1 MVGFPV
7 RSAATGRFGSWAVVA
22 LVVGHL
28 ALSFAAV
35 HWDDARASRDI
46 PWFALGY
53 ATLMATGLGGAG
65 LVAASIGVFASSFVT
80 LSFAGESVDRVLPL
94 SLIAVIELLGGVAV
108 LIGPRA
114 ARSARWATDWLRRV
128 AAFGFLVPGLGALAA
143 GMVVGDGDEGFLVAV
158 LDRWGS
164 VSAGSLM
171 ALMAVAVAEHRAGRE
186 LALRRVAETAF
197 GVGMS
202 LAILGFCR
210 AFLPSL
216 MPMCVLPLAVVGIR
230 GSVAAAAAGS
240 LVVAIGIAL
249 SRHWGFVSF
258 GGVEVHAAV
267 IQLCATALVAG
278 LPVAFALL
286 REEIDKE
293 RTRSRRNE
301 TRFRDAMEHSPFGMA
316 LLRLDGVCFSVNR
329 ALCDMLGC
337 EPGDLV
343 GKRPGDITV
352 DDQGDFD
359 VRLRGLLEGRYDV
372 FTAERRY
379 RRRDGSAVWAFVAV
393 AIVREGPERKP
404 AYLIAQLNDIEAR
417 RRVEQALEL
426 SESRW
431 NFALESARQGVWDYD
446 YRRRDTFYSPMWA
459 RMIGYEPGE
468 ISGEA
473 DAWLSLVHPYDL
485 PTLLREEKRHLEG
498 ETEQFE
504 CEFRMRHKDGR
515 WVWIL
520 DRGRVIA
527 RDEAGHPLRMIGT
540 HTDITENR
548 RLTEALQTEKE
559 RLRITL
565 HSIGDGVIC
574 TDETGRISLMNPI
587 AEGLTGWS
595 EAHALGRLCSAVFRV
610 AREGEEAGEGTGAV
624 TRALETRERVSEDD
638 GLVLV
643 ARDGARLDI
652 EATASPV
659 LKKNGELL
667 GAVLVFQDVTRSRTL
682 QKELAQ
688 LASHDALTGLRN
700 RSAFEQTLSDYCAAA
715 HLDGSRHSLCFVDLD
730 RFKIIND
737 TAGHA
742 AGDALLREI
751 GRLIRGEMRRSDIV
765 ARLGGDEFGILLVD
779 CDMEEARV
787 IAERLI
793 ERIGRVRFS
802 WGGRVYEVGASVGIA
817 RVDAEIPLAADVMSR
832 ADVAC
837 YAAKAAGRNRV
848 SLYHLSEGDARRHH
862 HELHTAAGIRAA
874 LDTDRFEIYAQE
886 ILDLRPAGHLQSHA
900 ELLVRMRDDDG
911 AILPPGAFIPAAER
925 YGLMASID
933 RWMIHSVLHHL
944 DEAILAVPRLSVSI
958 NLSANSLDDPGLLAF
973 LAAELED
980 SRLPPHRLRFE
991 ITETSLINNITHAG
1005 KLVDELRAAGYAI
1018 MLDDFGAGLSS
1029 FAYLE
1034 QFPADYLKID
1044 GSFVRKLTTN
1054 QVDRAIVESINDIGH
1069 KIGATTIA
1077 EFVEDEETLEQLRAI
1092 GVDMVQGYHVAR
1104 PVPLAE
1110 LLERLGG
1117 KPTVA
1122 ARDAG

>member
-28 ALSFAAV
+28 VLSFAAV
-35 HWDDARASRDI
+35 HWDDVQASRGI
-46 PWFALGY
+46 PWFAVGF
-53 ATLMATGLGGAG
+53 ATLMATGLGLGG
-65 LVAASIGVFASSFVT
+65 LVAASIGVFASAFVT
-80 LSFAGESVDRVLPL
+80 LTYAGESFDRVLPL
-94 SLIAVIELLGGVAV
+94 SLIAVVELLGGLVV
-108 LIGPRA
+108 LVGPRSV
-114 ARSARWATDWLRRV
+114 RSGRWATDWLRRV
-128 AAFGFLVPGLGALAA
+128 AAFGFLVPGVGALAA
-143 GMVVGDGDEGFLVAV
+143 GMVVGDGDGFLVVV

-164 VSAGSLM
+164 EAAGSLM
-171 ALMAVAVAEHRAGRE
+171 ALMAVAVAEHGAWRE
-186 LALRRVAETAF
+186 QIVRRIAETLL

-210 AFLPSL
+210 AFLPTL

-230 GSVAAAAAGS
+230 GSVAATAAGS
-240 LVVAIGIAL
+240 LVVAVGIAL
-249 SRHWGFVSF
+249 SRHWGFVAF
-258 GGVEVHAAV
+258 GGVEVSAAV
-267 IQLCATALVAG
+267 VQLCATALVAG

-286 REEIDKE
+286 REELDKE

-329 ALCDMLGC
+329 ALCDMLAC
-337 EPGDLV
+337 DPGDLV

-352 DDQGDFD
+352 DDPGDFD
-359 VRLRGLLEGRYDV
+359 VRLRGLLAGEYDV

-379 RRRDGSAVWAFVAV
+379 RRKDGSAVWAFVAV
-393 AIVREGPERKP
+393 AMVREGPERKP

-446 YRRRDTFYSPMWA
+446 YRRRDTFYSPMWS

-527 RDEAGHPLRMIGT
+527 RDETGQPLRMIGT

-610 AREGEEAGEGTGAV
+610 AREGEEGGGGSCAV
-624 TRALETRERVSEDD
+624 TRALETRERVTEDD

-688 LASHDALTGLRN
+688 LATHDALTGLRN

-751 GRLIRGEMRRSDIV
+751 GRLIRGEMRRNDIV

-779 CDMEEARV
+779 CDMEEARL

-900 ELLVRMRDDDG
+900 ELLVRMRDDEG

-1117 KPTVA
+1117 KAPVA
-1122 ARDAG
+1122 ARDVG